1 MLNKKNILNETSP
14 VPRKL
19 SSNCGIGVSLNY
31 DEDIEELYIED
42 MERIYRKSDDNY
54 SLYKDFDDDELL
66 LPPDVNLLFVPL
78 ANAVPPAKAFP
89 RLKILPFLSKA
100 SDCLWLNTIAF
111 LGISTNSAPC
121 VPTVHHLPV

>member
-1 MLNKKNILNETSP
+1 MQYFITFFTHSGAIKFSRMLNKKNILNETSP

-54 SLYKDFDDDELL
+54 SLYKDFDE
-66 LPPDVNLLFVPL
+66 
-78 ANAVPPAKAFP
+78 
-89 RLKILPFLSKA
+89 S
-100 SDCLWLNTIAF
+100 
-111 LGISTNSAPC
+111 
-121 VPTVHHLPV
+121 

>member
-54 SLYKDFDDDELL
+54 SLYKDFDE
-66 LPPDVNLLFVPL
+66 
-78 ANAVPPAKAFP
+78 
-89 RLKILPFLSKA
+89 S
-100 SDCLWLNTIAF
+100 
-111 LGISTNSAPC
+111 
-121 VPTVHHLPV
+121 

>member
-1 MLNKKNILNETSP
+1 MPYFITFFTHSGAIKFSRMLNKKNILNETSP

-54 SLYKDFDDDELL
+54 SLYKDFDE
-66 LPPDVNLLFVPL
+66 
-78 ANAVPPAKAFP
+78 
-89 RLKILPFLSKA
+89 S
-100 SDCLWLNTIAF
+100 
-111 LGISTNSAPC
+111 
-121 VPTVHHLPV
+121 